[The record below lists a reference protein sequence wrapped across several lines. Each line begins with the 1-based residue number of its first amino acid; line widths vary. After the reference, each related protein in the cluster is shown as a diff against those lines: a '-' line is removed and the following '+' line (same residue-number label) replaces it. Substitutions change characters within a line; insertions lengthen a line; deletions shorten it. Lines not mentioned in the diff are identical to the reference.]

1 MSDPFAEALAVHRA
15 ELLRHCYRMLGSF
28 QEAEEAVQ
36 EALLNAW
43 KGRASY
49 SGAAPLRHWLFRIT
63 THVCLNERKARR
75 RRELPGSTQP
85 PARSPTDIGEQTE
98 PELWVTPAPDAALY
112 PGGVPTPTEG
122 VIEERESVALA
133 FVALLQRLPPRQRA
147 VLLLKDVVGFSS
159 EEIAQALDFSLGA
172 VSSALH
178 RARAA
183 LPLPAESGSE
193 PAPELLREYVRC
205 WESRDLDA
213 LLTLLRDDVAL
224 TMPPFAAWFQ
234 GRDAV
239 AAFFRSERFSLFWSS
254 GLRVALTRANAQ
266 PALIFYRDQGQTRH
280 SIQLPRFQGR
290 QVSSICNP
298 IGPAYLHGFDAPDTL
313 REQFWSP
320 ASSS

>member
-1 MSDPFAEALAVHRA
+1 MSEPFAEALAVHRA

-28 QEAEEAVQ
+28 QDAEEAVQ
-36 EALLNAW
+36 EALLSAW

-75 RRELPGSTQP
+75 RRELPGSTLP
-85 PARSPTDIGEQTE
+85 PARSPEDIGEPTE
-98 PELWVTPAPDAALY
+98 PELWVTPAPDSALY

-133 FVALLQRLPPRQRA
+133 FVALLQRLPARQRA

-183 LPLPAESGSE
+183 LPVPVSDIGE

-213 LLTLLRDDVAL
+213 LLTLLREDVVL
-224 TMPPFAAWFQ
+224 TMPPYAAWFQ

-239 AAFFRSERFSLFWSS
+239 EGFFRSDRFSAFWAS

-266 PALIFYRDQGQTRH
+266 PALVFSRDQGQNPH
-280 SIQLPRFQGR
+280 SVQLPRFHGG
-290 QVSSICNP
+290 QVRSLCNA
-298 IGPAYLHGFDAPDTL
+298 IGPAYLHGFDVSGTL
-313 REQFWSP
+313 GEQFSP
-320 ASSS
+320 PGLS

>member
-1 MSDPFAEALAVHRA
+1 MSDPFAEALASHRA

-28 QEAEEAVQ
+28 QDAEEAVQ

-75 RRELPGSTQP
+75 RRELPGSTEP
-85 PARSPTDIGEQTE
+85 PARAPEDIGEQTE
-98 PELWVTPAPDAALY
+98 PDRWVTPAPDAALY

-122 VIEERESVALA
+122 VIAERESVALA

-159 EEIAQALDFSLGA
+159 EEIAHALDFSLSA

-183 LPLPAESGSE
+183 LPAPVAEGESE
-193 PAPELLREYVRC
+193 PAPDLLREYVRC
-205 WESRDLDA
+205 WEANDLDA
-213 LLTLLRDDVAL
+213 LLALLREDVVL

-239 AAFFRSERFSLFWSS
+239 EGFFRSERFSRFWSS
-254 GLRVALTRANAQ
+254 GVRVALTRANAQ
-266 PALIFYRDQGQTRH
+266 PALVFYRDQGQTRH
-280 SIQLPRFQGR
+280 SIQLPRFQGA
-290 QVSSICNP
+290 QASSICNL
-298 IGPAYLHGFDAPDTL
+298 IGPAYLHGFEIPDAL
-313 REQFWSP
+313 GEQFSSP
-320 ASSS
+320 RLS